1 MIDLDKEYYLD
12 VKAILN
18 FINYSDTHNNKET
31 EIVDRYE
38 KDENKNFNAA
48 EKTIREITSYGN
60 TNMDNISYDLIKI
73 LLGQILSWGY
83 DQEQIEQDSQ
93 TLPFGLKVAF
103 NTLLKEKL
111 LLEKQ

>member
-1 MIDLDKEYYLD
+1 MNNLDKEYCLD
-12 VKAILN
+12 IKAILN
-18 FINYSDTHNNKET
+18 FINYSDTHSNKET

-38 KDENKNFNAA
+38 KDENKNLSST

-73 LLGQILSWGY
+73 LLGQVLSWGY
-83 DQEQIEQDSQ
+83 DTGQTETEIE
-93 TLPFGLKVAF
+93 TIPFGLKIAI

-111 LLEKQ
+111 LIEKK